1 MSKMCCINQPC
12 GIITAVIGII
22 FITLGSLM
30 KVIFQD
36 AVDNDPQLMEDSKLV
51 RQVMTGVFIG
61 LGCVLLCG
69 GLATWRIARRNCRRN
84 TQNLS

>member
-1 MSKMCCINQPC
+1 
-12 GIITAVIGII
+12 
-22 FITLGSLM
+22 
-30 KVIFQD
+30 
-36 AVDNDPQLMEDSKLV
+36 MEDSKLV